1 MSMNILNDILSVYLE
16 QVVVDEALR
25 SREERMAR
33 MITPAQRKQQ
43 ERIRK
48 GRAVLDDIQ
57 ATEKALKQP
66 KSSTS
71 TTPTFDTPAAE
82 VRKLKPGQKKDT
94 LALKVKKALG
104 ESSHLEPDMKKR
116 RENNEKAIEDMKKTK
131 AHKDMVAAA
140 RKKLEEAK
148 KKPMIKIQV
157 PEKKLG
163 YKVADIGPDGK
174 EHNVKTYGA
183 YKEALDPVGQEDA
196 DIDNDGKKNT
206 KSDKYLHNRRK
217 VVSKAIQ
224 KEGFSD
230 WRQDLSEVIGDVKK
244 NDNKSEDIKVTEKQI
259 TNKIKIN
266 PTLGEAVEELGG
278 TLLEMVEVENADC
291 ILDDLSESE
300 VFLLSDKLIE
310 EVVEEF
316 FLECIQEG
324 YDTEEIE
331 NVLVESIDVSAA
343 LLTEA
348 KVTMGHDTDIKSD
361 RLEKVKSAVKKVGKG
376 LARGVGYAAGA
387 AVRGAR
393 AVGREVSKGYERGR
407 GGSSGESNSS
417 SSQASS
423 SQSDEKETGSKRPG
437 LLGRIGSALKS
448 GLKRAVGAGARA
460 VSRGARNVARRMEDG
475 EKKTA
480 SNVPVNKPK
489 AKVAAPEAPK
499 TTPKPKAKTTTT
511 PKPEAT
517 KAPAAAK
524 PTTPKRKRTSKLD
537 SLLSDIRKEEFQ
549 LDEKTLTD
557 AETKEKERLVKS
569 MKSNKADFE
578 KRYPGRG
585 EEVMYATATKMANK
599 IAEQNQGPS
608 TPVKYDPG
616 IKQLVPNM
624 GAGRPGNVRLKPG
637 FQIPLAT
644 NTSKKSNVQMASY
657 QPEGEHINE
666 KPGDGY
672 LGPTPIPNPM
682 RLAQDAV
689 DATNRTSQK
698 KVDMVNKLLPG
709 SASMPKTTYFNKG
722 PSAASQKYLNLKN
735 SYDPEGDVIDEK
747 RREEKGTPRKPRDLA
762 FELVA
767 KSMGSN
773 RLGVQPRGKKKVPG
787 QKPPAAGEYGAP
799 ESPAQKLAK
808 RKTEPTKI
816 GSRFD

>member
-1 MSMNILNDILSVYLE
+1 MSMNILNDISSVYLE
-16 QVVVDEALR
+16 QVVMDEALR

-33 MITPAQRKQQ
+33 MVTPAQRKQQ
-43 ERIRK
+43 ERARK

-57 ATEKALKQP
+57 ATEKALKEP
-66 KSSTS
+66 KSAAS

-94 LALKVKKALG
+94 LALKVKKALR
-104 ESSHLEPDMKKR
+104 ESSHLETDMKKR
-116 RENNEKAIEDMKKTK
+116 GENNEKAIEDMKKTK

-217 VVSKAIQ
+217 VVGKAIQ

-316 FLECIQEG
+316 FFECIQEG
-324 YDTEEIE
+324 YDTEEVE

-348 KVTMGHDTDIKSD
+348 KVTLGHDTDIKTD
-361 RLEKVKSAVKKVGKG
+361 RLAKVKSAVKKV
-376 LARGVGYAAGA
+376 ARGVGRAAGA

-407 GGSSGESNSS
+407 RGSSGDDSS
-417 SSQASS
+417 SASQASS
-423 SQSDEKETGSKRPG
+423 SQSDTKETGSKRPG
-437 LLGRIGSALKS
+437 LLGRIGSVLKS
-448 GLKRAVGAGARA
+448 GLKKAVGAGARA
-460 VSRGARNVARRMEDG
+460 VSRGARNVARKMET
-475 EKKTA
+475 KK
-480 SNVPVNKPK
+480 S
-489 AKVAAPEAPK
+489 EAPK
-499 TTPKPKAKTTTT
+499 NVSKKVEKPADPWEGSATTPAKV
-511 PKPEAT
+511 K
-517 KAPAAAK
+517 AK
-524 PTTPKRKRTSKLD
+524 PTTKKPVAAKAKSPTAKPATPKRKKTSKLD
-537 SLLSDIRKEEFQ
+537 SLLADIRKEEVEIN
-549 LDEKTLTD
+549 EKILTD
-557 AETKEKERLVKS
+557 AETKKKEELVKS
-569 MKSNKADFE
+569 MKSQSADFE

-585 EEVMYATATKMANK
+585 KEVMYATATKMAKK
-599 IAEQNQGPS
+599 IAEQMSDEPAVS
-608 TPVKYDPG
+608 TPVVD
-616 IKQLVPNM
+616 NM
-624 GAGRPGNVRLKPG
+624 MDVKK
-637 FQIPLAT
+637 LANENAST
-644 NTSKKSNVQMASY
+644 KK
-657 QPEGEHINE
+657 
-666 KPGDGY
+666 
-672 LGPTPIPNPM
+672 
-682 RLAQDAV
+682 
-689 DATNRTSQK
+689 ATNRSSKTS
-698 KVDMVNKLLPG
+698 N
-709 SASMPKTTYFNKG
+709 A
-722 PSAASQKYLNLKN
+722 KN
-735 SYDPEGDVIDEK
+735 WQTS
-747 RREEKGTPRKPRDLA
+747 
-762 FELVA
+762 
-767 KSMGSN
+767 S
-773 RLGVQPRGKKKVPG
+773 
-787 QKPPAAGEYGAP
+787 
-799 ESPAQKLAK
+799 
-808 RKTEPTKI
+808 
-816 GSRFD
+816 

>member
-1 MSMNILNDILSVYLE
+1 MNILNDISSVYLE
-16 QVVVDEALR
+16 QVVGEGITIQDFNKKRSAQKQKEKRASDKIAPTRRAGIHADKASPERAARHRVSMDPDFEGDDEKNYPGGKLN
-25 SREERMAR
+25 
-33 MITPAQRKQQ
+33 PKKVRK
-43 ERIRK
+43 
-48 GRAVLDDIQ
+48 A
-57 ATEKALKQP
+57 KALG
-66 KSSTS
+66 
-71 TTPTFDTPAAE
+71 E
-82 VRKLKPGQKKDT
+82 
-94 LALKVKKALG
+94 LG

-174 EHNVKTYGA
+174 ERNVKTYGA

-196 DIDNDGKKNT
+196 DIDNDGDT
-206 KSDKYLHNRRK
+206 DKSDKYLHNRRK
-217 VVSKAIQ
+217 AVGKAIKKKNV

-244 NDNKSEDIKVTEKQI
+244 NDKSEDVKVTEKAI
-259 TNKIKIN
+259 KNKIKIN
-266 PTLGEAVEELGG
+266 PTLDEAVEQLGG
-278 TLLEMVEVENADC
+278 TLLEMVEIEDADC

-316 FLECIQEG
+316 FFECIQEG
-324 YDTEEIE
+324 YNAEEIE

-348 KVTMGHDTDIKSD
+348 KVTLGHDTDIKSD
-361 RLEKVKSAVKKVGKG
+361 RLEKVKSAVKKV
-376 LARGVGYAAGA
+376 ARGVGRVAGA

-393 AVGREVSKGYERGR
+393 AVGREVSKGYEKGR
-407 GGSSGESNSS
+407 GGSSAGSS
-417 SSQASS
+417 SSTPSPAPQTSS
-423 SQSDEKETGSKRPG
+423 SQSDTKETGSKRSG

-475 EKKTA
+475 EKKTT

-489 AKVAAPEAPK
+489 AKVETPKDAPK
-499 TTPKPKAKTTTT
+499 KAEKPADPWEGSATTPAKAKPTTKKPVATKAKT
-511 PKPEAT
+511 
-517 KAPAAAK
+517 PAAAK
-524 PTTPKRKRTSKLD
+524 PATPKRKRTSKLD
-537 SLLSDIRKEEFQ
+537 SLLSDIRKEEFE

-569 MKSNKADFE
+569 MKSNKAGFE

-585 EEVMYATATKMANK
+585 EEVMYATATKMAKK
-599 IAEQNQGPS
+599 IAEQMNDEPPIVTA
-608 TPVKYDPG
+608 TPPIDNKKEMIDAKKLANLKMLQQK
-616 IKQLVPNM
+616 KQ
-624 GAGRPGNVRLKPG
+624 
-637 FQIPLAT
+637 QIDRQKLQLQRTDKLPLE
-644 NTSKKSNVQMASY
+644 ASY
-657 QPEGEHINE
+657 Q
-666 KPGDGY
+666 
-672 LGPTPIPNPM
+672 
-682 RLAQDAV
+682 
-689 DATNRTSQK
+689 
-698 KVDMVNKLLPG
+698 
-709 SASMPKTTYFNKG
+709 
-722 PSAASQKYLNLKN
+722 
-735 SYDPEGDVIDEK
+735 PEGDVIDER
-747 RREEKGTPRKPRDLA
+747 RREEKGTPRKSRDPA
-762 FELVA
+762 FEFVA
-767 KSMGSN
+767 KLMGSN
-773 RLGVQPRGKKKVPG
+773 RLGVQPRGEKKVPG

>member
-1 MSMNILNDILSVYLE
+1 MSMNILNDLSSVYLE
-16 QVVVDEALR
+16 QVALGEGKVDKKLPEYKRSGARTERYGNPHGSVGSGPQRDRRAEHEERRGVKKKGFVGEVKEDAKMAKQSDDTLSGLHTKFSGMDQSMPSNQFMLKRVQKEMNRRKKKTNSVVDE
-25 SREERMAR
+25 EF
-33 MITPAQRKQQ
+33 
-43 ERIRK
+43 
-48 GRAVLDDIQ
+48 VD
-57 ATEKALKQP
+57 
-66 KSSTS
+66 
-71 TTPTFDTPAAE
+71 
-82 VRKLKPGQKKDT
+82 
-94 LALKVKKALG
+94 
-104 ESSHLEPDMKKR
+104 
-116 RENNEKAIEDMKKTK
+116 
-131 AHKDMVAAA
+131 
-140 RKKLEEAK
+140 EAK
-148 KKPMIKIQV
+148 KKPMVKISV

-174 EHNVKTYGA
+174 ERNVKTYGA

-196 DIDNDGKKNT
+196 DIDNDGDT
-206 KSDKYLHNRRK
+206 DKSDKYLHNRRK
-217 VVSKAIQ
+217 AVGKAIKKKNV

-244 NDNKSEDIKVTEKQI
+244 NNKSEDVKVTEREI

-266 PTLGEAVEELGG
+266 PSLGEAVEELGG
-278 TLLEMVEVENADC
+278 TLLEMVEIEDADC

-324 YDTEEIE
+324 YDAEEIE

-348 KVTMGHDTDIKSD
+348 KVTLGHDTDIKSD

-376 LARGVGYAAGA
+376 LARGIGYVAGA

-393 AVGREVSKGYERGR
+393 AAGREVSKGYERGR
-407 GGSSGESNSS
+407 RGSSGEGSSSTPSPQTSS
-417 SSQASS
+417 SSSS
-423 SQSDEKETGSKRPG
+423 STETGSKRPG

-448 GLKRAVGAGARA
+448 GLKRAVGASARA

-475 EKKTA
+475 KKETT
-480 SNVPVNKPK
+480 NVPVNKIPSKKTEEPSDEPPSGPSSGKPPK
-489 AKVAAPEAPK
+489 GRPAKRRTGGPSYAEVKAEIEARESAKKKPAAPAS
-499 TTPKPKAKTTTT
+499 TAVKPKAPAK
-511 PKPEAT
+511 KKGELAS
-517 KAPAAAK
+517 KA
-524 PTTPKRKRTSKLD
+524 D
-537 SLLSDIRKEEFQ
+537 QILSNIRKEEF
-549 LDEKTLTD
+549 EK
-557 AETKEKERLVKS
+557 K
-569 MKSNKADFE
+569 
-578 KRYPGRG
+578 YPRRG
-585 EEVMYATATKMANK
+585 EEVMHTLAIKMAEK
-599 IAEQNQGPS
+599 IVEQNQGPS

-616 IKQLVPNM
+616 MKQLVPNM

-657 QPEGEHINE
+657 DLEGNQLQE

-672 LGPTPIPNPM
+672 LGPTPIPNPI
-682 RLAQDAV
+682 RLAQDTV

-698 KVDMVNKLLPG
+698 KVDTVNNLLNRNA
-709 SASMPKTTYFNKG
+709 ASMPKTTYFNKG

-735 SYDPEGDVIDEK
+735 SYQPEGDVIDE
-747 RREEKGTPRKPRDLA
+747 RRRSEKGTPRKPRDLA

-767 KSMGSN
+767 KSMGSS
-773 RLGVQPRGKKKVPG
+773 RLGVQPRGKKKVSGGPTPG
-787 QKPPAAGEYGAP
+787 PAITPKQKVAM
-799 ESPAQKLAK
+799 
-808 RKTEPTKI
+808 RKTKPTEI

>member
-1 MSMNILNDILSVYLE
+1 MSMNILNDISSVYLE
-16 QVVVDEALR
+16 QVVV
-25 SREERMAR
+25 
-33 MITPAQRKQQ
+33 
-43 ERIRK
+43 
-48 GRAVLDDIQ
+48 
-57 ATEKALKQP
+57 
-66 KSSTS
+66 
-71 TTPTFDTPAAE
+71 
-82 VRKLKPGQKKDT
+82 
-94 LALKVKKALG
+94 G

-116 RENNEKAIEDMKKTK
+116 REANEKAIEDMKKTK

-196 DIDNDGKKNT
+196 DIDNDGDT
-206 KSDKYLHNRRK
+206 DKSDKYLHNRRK
-217 VVSKAIQ
+217 AVGKAIKKKNV

-244 NDNKSEDIKVTEKQI
+244 NDKSEDVKVTEKAI
-259 TNKIKIN
+259 KNKIKIN
-266 PTLGEAVEELGG
+266 PTLDEAVEQLGG
-278 TLLEMVEVENADC
+278 TLLEMVEIEDADC

-316 FLECIQEG
+316 FFECIQEG
-324 YDTEEIE
+324 YNAEEIE

-407 GGSSGESNSS
+407 RGSSGEGSSS

-423 SQSDEKETGSKRPG
+423 SQSDTKETGSKRPG

-475 EKKTA
+475 GSSPTPKSTPAPVAKKPTEKPADPWEGSATTPSKPKTKKVVA
-480 SNVPVNKPK
+480 PK
-489 AKVAAPEAPK
+489 AKAPTSKSA
-499 TTPKPKAKTTTT
+499 
-511 PKPEAT
+511 
-517 KAPAAAK
+517 
-524 PTTPKRKRTSKLD
+524 PKRKRTSKLD
-537 SLLSDIRKEEFQ
+537 SLLSDIRSEGKEVTGLGLRLIDPYEKAPYSDDRSSAKKPVEMVKKAQKMKGVIKKEEFE
-549 LDEKTLTD
+549 LDEKTLSD

-585 EEVMYATATKMANK
+585 EEVMYATATKMAKK

-608 TPVKYDPG
+608 TPVKYDPDM
-616 IKQLVPNM
+616 KQFILNT
-624 GAGRPGNVRLKPG
+624 GAGRPGEVRLKPG

-657 QPEGEHINE
+657 DLEGNQLQE

-672 LGPTPIPNPM
+672 LGPTPIPNPI
-682 RLAQDAV
+682 RLAQDTV

-698 KVDMVNKLLPG
+698 KVDMVNKILPG

-735 SYDPEGDVIDEK
+735 SYDPEGEVLEDYMLQTKKGRVRMPGDPPKAKKEPGGYDYTPTKKEK
-747 RREEKGTPRKPRDLA
+747 ENMKKTPK
-762 FELVA
+762 
-767 KSMGSN
+767 
-773 RLGVQPRGKKKVPG
+773 
-787 QKPPAAGEYGAP
+787 
-799 ESPAQKLAK
+799 
-808 RKTEPTKI
+808 TKI